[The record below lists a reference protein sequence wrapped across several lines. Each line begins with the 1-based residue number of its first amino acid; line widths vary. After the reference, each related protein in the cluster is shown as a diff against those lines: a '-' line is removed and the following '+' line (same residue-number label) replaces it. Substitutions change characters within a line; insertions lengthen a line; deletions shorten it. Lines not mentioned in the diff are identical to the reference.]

1 MCFEEEEAQERK
13 TTESHLGSGR
23 IYIYIIYGGLF
34 AQLLTYLP
42 TSFISFIS
50 IAFFHDEPAIILDR
64 LLDFLA

>member
-13 TTESHLGSGR
+13 TTESHLAVV
-23 IYIYIIYGGLF
+23 YIYYIWSLF

>member
-13 TTESHLGSGR
+13 TTESHLASGR
-23 IYIYIIYGGLF
+23 IYIFIYGGLF

>member
-1 MCFEEEEAQERK
+1 MCFEEEEERKEKK
-13 TTESHLGSGR
+13 TTESHLASGR
-23 IYIYIIYGGLF
+23 IYIIYGGLF

-50 IAFFHDEPAIILDR
+50 IAFLHDEPAIILDR